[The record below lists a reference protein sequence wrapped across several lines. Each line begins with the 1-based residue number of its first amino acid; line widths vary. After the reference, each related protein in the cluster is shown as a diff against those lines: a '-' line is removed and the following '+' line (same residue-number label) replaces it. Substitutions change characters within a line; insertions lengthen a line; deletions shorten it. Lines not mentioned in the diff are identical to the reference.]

1 MLKYICLQVYDMY
14 LLIYT
19 YSHKLKLYE
28 QHYCNYT
35 YMYMYMYI
43 SFRLELGQLAAYVT
57 EPVLAG
63 FLNAF
68 AIFLTKAQ
76 IKMFMS
82 NGVLLPPIQLYPSI
96 ITSLI
101 SFLSIMV
108 FPRISTAIPAS
119 VVCIYIQYNM
129 WYMYMFYTVSLLIL
143 C

>member
-1 MLKYICLQVYDMY
+1 MY

-28 QHYCNYT
+28 HYCDYT
-35 YMYMYMYI
+35 YMYI

-119 VVCIYIQYNM
+119 VVCILMLYTCIYDIKLATHICTLCLCYIYSIS
-129 WYMYMFYTVSLLIL
+129 MFASIRSV
-143 C
+143 

>member
-28 QHYCNYT
+28 QHYCNYS
-35 YMYMYMYI
+35 YMDMYMYI